1 MLRGYWWPC
10 FFRYILKGSKLSK
23 ENYKMYSLKKMGT
36 IFGHVVLTLESG
48 TEERGV
54 ESPSVSKGRY

>member
-1 MLRGYWWPC
+1 M
-10 FFRYILKGSKLSK
+10 KGSKLSK

-54 ESPSVSKGRY
+54 ESPSVSKDRY